1 MKTIKEKQLL
11 VGADFA
17 GFPLK
22 EAVVAHLQKKG
33 WTITDVG
40 VKADS
45 VTQEISFT
53 APALLGP
60 TVYIKVGGTW
70 KQATSVYIRVS
81 GAWKDALVKIKVGG
95 SWK

>member
-1 MKTIKEKQLL
+1 MEKIKDKKLL

-22 EAVVAHLQKKG
+22 EAVCEHLRKKG

-45 VTQEISFT
+45 DPDDTGSLCFT
-53 APALLGP
+53 ASAL
-60 TVYIKVGGTW
+60 
-70 KQATSVYIRVS
+70 
-81 GAWKDALVKIKVGG
+81 G
-95 SWK
+95 SAR

>member
-1 MKTIKEKQLL
+1 MKTIKDKQLL

-40 VKADS
+40 VRADS
-45 VTQEISFT
+45 DPKDTDLMFHRVGLRVGSIISEGEF
-53 APALLGP
+53 ARAL
-60 TVYIKVGGTW
+60 IFCGTGRPS
-70 KQATSVYIRVS
+70 AAAFSTIEMPSLAI
-81 GAWKDALVKIKVGG
+81 
-95 SWK
+95 

>member
-45 VTQEISFT
+45 DPDDTDLKFH
-53 APALLGP
+53 P
-60 TVYIKVGGTW
+60 
-70 KQATSVYIRVS
+70 RH
-81 GAWKDALVKIKVGG
+81 
-95 SWK
+95 

>member
-1 MKTIKEKQLL
+1 MMKKVKDKQIL

-22 EAVVAHLQKKG
+22 EAVCEHLREKG

-45 VTQEISFT
+45 DPDDTDLMFH
-53 APALLGP
+53 
-60 TVYIKVGGTW
+60 
-70 KQATSVYIRVS
+70 RV
-81 GAWKDALVKIKVGG
+81 
-95 SWK
+95 